1 MRGIMQGLILRTRCC
16 DMVPVLLRYIKF
28 LGASAAGTAVD
39 MLLLWMLS
47 DFVFKA
53 GYVGEY
59 ILSPLISF
67 QCAVLVNY
75 TVFYFYVW
83 KDRVASLRSVSF
95 FLRRYLR
102 YNLSCSTVFLLRYGI
117 ILLIGRFTSWDVV
130 ICSILAMC
138 VSGIIN
144 FILTNYLV
152 FRSKR

>member
-1 MRGIMQGLILRTRCC
+1 
-16 DMVPVLLRYIKF
+16 MVPVLLRYIKF

-39 MLLLWMLS
+39 MLVLWILS
-47 DFVFKA
+47 DLVFTG

-67 QCAVLVNY
+67 QCAVFVNY

-83 KDRVASLRSVSF
+83 KDRVASLRSLSF
-95 FLRRYLR
+95 FFRRYIR

-117 ILLIGRFTSWDVV
+117 ILLIGKFTGWDVM
-130 ICSILAMC
+130 ICSVLAMC

-144 FILTNYLV
+144 FILADNIV
-152 FRSKR
+152 FRNRR